1 MSSPPAAQRS
11 PASAP
16 HEKLA
21 RQIGLFDATMLVM
34 GGIVGAG
41 IFMNPY
47 VVAQRVHTPVLI
59 LGAWI
64 AGGLIALVGAFIWA
78 ELASRMPHVGG
89 QYAYLR
95 EAYHPAIGFLY
106 GWALLLVTQTG
117 GMAAVTVTFAR
128 YFRELTNV
136 QISER
141 VVAVV
146 TLAVLTIV
154 NCLGVKL
161 GSRVQSALMVLK
173 IGAIA
178 GLIAAGVWAIRAP
191 HPVLRPVL
199 NQPMSFS
206 LLTVFGAA
214 MVPVLFAYGG
224 WQTTNF
230 VAAEIKDPRR
240 NLSRALLIGVA
251 GVITMYVGVAL
262 VCVRALGATGLAD
275 TPAPATA
282 VMRLAFGG
290 PGAAFIA
297 LGITISTLGFLSQSI
312 LTAPRVYFAM
322 AEDGIF
328 FRSIARVNERTR
340 VPVLAIVLQSV
351 WTAVLVLSG
360 RYEQILNYVVSM
372 DWIFFGLA
380 ATCVF
385 VFRRRGEGEGPN
397 VYRVPGHPFT
407 TALFVLVS
415 WLMVANTVYKYPKES
430 LVGMGILLLG
440 VPAYVFWRNKGRS
453 NDLFPH

>member
-1 MSSPPAAQRS
+1 MPAQKPAAQRR
-11 PASAP
+11 PAPAP
-16 HEKLA
+16 HDKLA

-59 LGAWI
+59 LGAWV
-64 AGGLIALVGAFIWA
+64 AGGLIALLGAFIWA

-95 EAYHPAIGFLY
+95 DAYHPAVGFLY

-136 QISER
+136 QAPER
-141 VVAVV
+141 VVAII
-146 TLAVLTIV
+146 TLAGLTII

-178 GLIAAGVWAIRAP
+178 GLIAAGLWTIRAP
-191 HPVLRPVL
+191 HPLLKPVL
-199 NQPMSFS
+199 EQPVSFN

-230 VAAEIKDPRR
+230 VAGEIKDPRR

-251 GVITMYVGVAL
+251 GVIAMYVGVAL
-262 VCVRALGATGLAD
+262 VCVRALGSDVLAN

-290 PGAAFIA
+290 NGATFIA

-328 FRSIARVNERTR
+328 FRSIARVSDRTR
-340 VPVLAIVLQSV
+340 VPIAAIIVQSV
-351 WTAVLVLSG
+351 WTAVLVASG

-372 DWIFFGLA
+372 DWLFFGLT

-385 VFRRRGEGEGPN
+385 VFRRRHAGEGQDL
-397 VYRVPGHPFT
+397 YRIPGHPFT
-407 TALFVLVS
+407 TAMFVLVA
-415 WLMVANTVYKYPKES
+415 WFMVVNTILKYPGDS
-430 LVGMGILLLG
+430 LKGMAILLLG
-440 VPAYVFWRNKGRS
+440 LPAFAFWQWRRTQRKEQ
-453 NDLFPH
+453 